1 MKGPASIRRGRHGRR
16 RQGVRSR
23 IGGARPGLAALLLV
37 AAAASVVVVAG
48 SEKAVSAA
56 PQAFSGTCPGGS
68 TVCIQVTL
76 PCQTSPCP
84 SVVAGP
90 TQNLAT
96 DQYVYLSLSNYP
108 AGDTVRIAYCA
119 TDGSGTIEPDPNC
132 ATNTSGGI
140 KLSKQFVVIGTNGST
155 TAAIPVAFDPPGQGN
170 PPLPALPLVQNGN
183 PATQFFCDNGPEFCD
198 VVITDDGAP
207 GSGPTNTAGNT
218 LLVPLDFSPG
228 ASACPASDPLLFTD
242 SAFTVEHLLPAAVQA
257 TCTQKNGVVALNT
270 ATNTQSEINDLATGN
285 TPVAF
290 TDDPWDTTLNQVLTS
305 GKSKFAYIPVALS
318 ATVVGFLGGAPDTT
332 HQGVVFPLA
341 HYNMTPNMVA
351 GVLTT
356 AYEGGGTVDSLVTAA
371 GRGQATA
378 QLQADCRLQG
388 EHTDQLQHLL
398 SAQSRTHRCRPAGWH
413 RVVLLEYGRRGQ
425 LPAVELAVLGSEC
438 SVPGH
443 CAEGR
448 VTGTAT
454 GFGDRHLQHGTG
466 DLDDAA
472 DLVAV
477 LGPLDPAVA
486 MAVQDVRGHVAVPG
500 ALARFAPAVR
510 AGRHTRAAVEVDP

>member
-1 MKGPASIRRGRHGRR
+1 MMGTASIRRGRHGRR

-23 IGGARPGLAALLLV
+23 IRGARPGVAALLLV
-37 AAAASVVVVAG
+37 AAVASFVVVAG
-48 SEKAVSAA
+48 SGKVVSAA
-56 PQAFSGTCPGGS
+56 PQPFNGTCPGGS
-68 TVCIQVTL
+68 SVCIQVTL
-76 PCQTSPCP
+76 PCQTAPCP

-90 TQNLAT
+90 TENLVT
-96 DQYVYLSLSNYP
+96 GQYVYLSLSNYP
-108 AGDTVRIAYCA
+108 AGDTVRLAYCA
-119 TDGSGTIEPDPNC
+119 TDGSGTIDPDPNC

-140 KLSKQFVVIGTNGST
+140 KLSKQFVVIGANGST
-155 TAAIPVAFDPPGQGN
+155 SAAIPVAFDPPGQGN

-183 PATQFFCDNGPEFCD
+183 PATQFFCDNGPNFCD

-218 LLVPLDFSPG
+218 MLVPLNFSPG

-290 TDDPWDTTLNQVLTS
+290 TDDPWDASLNQVPDIGDDQVRLHS
-305 GKSKFAYIPVALS
+305 GGFS
-318 ATVVGFLGGAPDTT
+318 ATVVGFLGGPPDTA

-341 HYNMTPNMVA
+341 QYKMTPNMVA

-356 AYEGGGTVDSLVTAA
+356 AYEGGGTVDSLVTIPGGEEAA
-371 GRGQATA
+371 A
-378 QLQADCRLQG
+378 QLQADRRLQG

-398 SAQSRTHRCRPAGWH
+398 LAQSRTHRCRPTGWH
-413 RVVLLEYGRRGQ
+413 RVVLLEYRRRGQ

-443 CAEGR
+443 SAEGR

-454 GFGDRHLQHGTG
+454 DFGDRRLTRHR
-466 DLDDAA
+466 
-472 DLVAV
+472 
-477 LGPLDPAVA
+477 GP
-486 MAVQDVRGHVAVPG
+486 
-500 ALARFAPAVR
+500 
-510 AGRHTRAAVEVDP
+510 